1 MSFKNCTILHQI
13 KNEEGNIIQHGTI
26 IYKDEK
32 DKIIKILIRAELE
45 DTIVTDKKE
54 FDFIIEGETL
64 ESMRSNLFSGIEKL
78 LKEKASLNY
87 TDWEKELSKLKEPTA
102 LILDDIQKITD
113 ELGIVNIT
121 SLS

>member
-1 MSFKNCTILHQI
+1 MSFKNCRILHAI
-13 KNEEGNIIQHGTI
+13 KNAEGNIIQQGTI
-26 IYKDEK
+26 IYKDDK
-32 DKIIKILIRAELE
+32 DKIMKILIRAKLE
-45 DTIVTDKKE
+45 DTIVTDTKE
-54 FDFIIEGETL
+54 FDFIIEGELL
-64 ESMRSNLFSGIEKL
+64 ESIRSNLFSGIEKL

-102 LILDDIQKITD
+102 LILDSEQKVTD